1 MLLKADVDQFSRGP
15 DGEPRLK
22 FYAVKVFP
30 LSYPEEAAMLLKR
43 LSHYQKK
50 EEGGAGHKD
59 EDQEMR
65 I

>member
-1 MLLKADVDQFSRGP
+1 
-15 DGEPRLK
+15 
-22 FYAVKVFP
+22 VKVFP

-43 LSHYQKK
+43 LGHYQKK
-50 EEGGAGHKD
+50 EEGGAGHND